1 MFSLERTGRAPQS
14 NHIAR
19 PTTSHLAPQPVYR
32 NPQQPAVQLQP
43 QPQPQPRL
51 QPHAQGQPTR
61 LALKSAPVPV
71 QEEESDDDDYAMA
84 MDVLVNEE
92 GKYMVVPQV
101 PNDRPIAN
109 LPKPVSS
116 PSMPAPALVPVPGPG
131 PISSDRQLG
140 RSTSLNFDSQSQ
152 SLQRQRQQQ
161 QQQQQRPGSSSQAYN
176 SQGAGGSQWKRTIS
190 ADQLARKQAIEK
202 AVGSGSSTGALVPN
216 AVAAQ
221 PVARPGIVNSGRPSD
236 TSAHVQPNGTTE
248 AAPVDSGEAARLQA
262 ELEALRQKLRETELK
277 AEEQV
282 LAFKREAQKRHG
294 EAVYVR
300 TQLDEVSLGRFDFK
314 VRRWNSLADMRT
326 ISMCPGD
333 EEERRD
339 DFGTQAES
347 AFGAGGSQ
355 EITDGT

>member
-1 MFSLERTGRAPQS
+1 MFSLVRVGRAPQS
-14 NHIAR
+14 NHVAR

-32 NPQQPAVQLQP
+32 NPQQSAVQPQSQPQSRLQP
-43 QPQPQPRL
+43 QVQ
-51 QPHAQGQPTR
+51 AQPTR
-61 LALKSAPVPV
+61 LALKPIPVPV

-101 PNDRPIAN
+101 QPDRPIAN

-116 PSMPAPALVPVPGPG
+116 AAAPAPSPAPAPV

-161 QQQQQRPGSSSQAYN
+161 QQQQQRPGSSSQAFN
-176 SQGAGGSQWKRTIS
+176 SQGAGGSQWKRTMS

-202 AVGSGSSTGALVPN
+202 AVGSGSSTGALGLN

-221 PVARPGIVNSGRPSD
+221 PVARPGVVNSNRPSE
-236 TSAHVQPNGTTE
+236 TSAHVQPNGTSET
-248 AAPVDSGEAARLQA
+248 APVNAGEAARLQA
-262 ELEALRQKLRETELK
+262 ELEALRQKLKETELK

-300 TQLDEVSLGRFDFK
+300 TQLDEVSFGRVRSSLGQPR
-314 VRRWNSLADMRT
+314 
-326 ISMCPGD
+326 
-333 EEERRD
+333 
-339 DFGTQAES
+339 
-347 AFGAGGSQ
+347 
-355 EITDGT
+355 